1 MKKKDVGLTTQF
13 QLLGAIPRQLN
24 TGDSLLLLW
33 SGSCLVCL
41 SLETNEHAAR
51 SARALI

>member
-33 SGSCLVCL
+33 PGSCVDCL
-41 SLETNEHAAR
+41 SLETIEHAGR
-51 SARALI
+51 STRAFI